1 MTGLLTPCRE
11 VNVTNRKREIEK
23 EGGRERERERGMT
36 LDRMVEDEMKEVEG
50 AAASAASQPDHL
62 SSTIHRVGR
71 PA

>member
-23 EGGRERERERGMT
+23 ERGREREGGMA

-62 SSTIHRVGR
+62 SSAVHRVGR